1 MQRLIRSFG
10 YAFAGVGYGLRTQ
23 ANFRIQVLIASGVIL
38 AGVVFKLSTTEW
50 AILVVT
56 MMIVLSAELLNTA
69 IEAVVDRVGNETHPL
84 SKIAKDAGAG
94 AVLIGA
100 VGAIIVGVL
109 IFGPRLLTLIAP
121 GQSAP

>member
-10 YAFAGVGYGLRTQ
+10 YAFTGIGYGLRTQ
-23 ANFRIQVLIASGVIL
+23 ANFRIQILIASGVIL
-38 AGVVFKLSTTEW
+38 AGLVFKLSTTEW

-56 MMIVLSAELLNTA
+56 MMVVLSAELFNTA
-69 IEAVVDRVGNETHPL
+69 IEALVDRVGNETHPL
-84 SKIAKDAGAG
+84 SKIAKDAAAG

-100 VGAIIVGVL
+100 LGAIVVGVL
-109 IFGPRLLTLIAP
+109 IFGPRLLTLFAP